1 MNKIKKESKTKET
14 KIKKQEKP
22 CVTKEMTIGEVVTRT
37 PETALVFLEHGMH
50 CVGCAVANSET
61 IEQGAA
67 AHGINAEELV
77 DDLNKIVSHYKK
89 KK

>member
-1 MNKIKKESKTKET
+1 MKKATKTKE
-14 KIKKQEKP
+14 EKEKS
-22 CVTKEMTIGEVVTRT
+22 CVTKDMTIGEVVTRT

-50 CVGCAVANSET
+50 CVGCVVANSET

-67 AHGINAEELV
+67 VHGIDAEELV
-77 DDLNKIVSHYKK
+77 NDLNKTVKHYKK